1 MSAGKKQDDSDD
13 SESERGAV
21 EGVRIMSKEEADA
34 DIAESPDHVV
44 VMMNPQPE
52 KHVAEKNTG
61 HHKPN
66 RYRLLFERETD
77 AVIEARKRESRLPL
91 AMLPAGSMELDI
103 DDVFPPG
110 SGLGFPK
117 RPPWSFD
124 MSKVGYDDHVLG
136 RH

>member
-1 MSAGKKQDDSDD
+1 
-13 SESERGAV
+13 
-21 EGVRIMSKEEADA
+21 MSKAEAEA
-34 DIAESPDHVV
+34 DIAESPDHIV

-52 KHVAEKNTG
+52 QQARASEKNTG

-91 AMLPAGSMELDI
+91 TMLPPGSMQLDI

-124 MSKVGYDDHVLG
+124 MSKVGGWVQLPCYCDLS
-136 RH
+136 R